1 MTEPEISEVR
11 ARRRST
17 QVRVPHAE
25 PDAEADEAPDARAV
39 GLALDGE
46 PLGRADAGADVR
58 AVALAFGIDSDS
70 EPEPAAESGARA
82 RADAFAVR
90 AQRPLPAVPSLP

>member
-1 MTEPEISEVR
+1 LTEPEISEVR

-25 PDAEADEAPDARAV
+25 PDAEADEAADVGPHADA
-39 GLALDGE
+39 DHGE

-58 AVALAFGIDSDS
+58 AVALAERVHSDA
-70 EPEPAAESGARA
+70 EPEPAVGTVGTVGLGNFNSAGCLR
-82 RADAFAVR
+82 V
-90 AQRPLPAVPSLP
+90 